1 MRKDKRLVGILS
13 LAAATVVVMGASIA
27 VGKQPDNLN
36 PPEVHVTGL
45 PSQSEG
51 ENGGTVAVVEGEK
64 VDLTGADASI
74 VDAVKTAEGT
84 YVLTIETTGYNESK
98 PITLQVTYSADAQT
112 VLGYEV
118 VSHGETPGLGANIE
132 GADFKNQFAGVAL
145 PVYVPGMD
153 MSAFGEST
161 DEPAVEQETETQ
173 AQVLFRDGEY
183 AIETEPSSD
192 GSVVRVTMTVENGKI
207 AKMTW
212 DEGKEGAWK
221 SELSANGQYVM
232 KPIWKTQAESMCAY
246 VVENQSTDGL
256 NLTDAGK
263 TDVVAGVSI
272 SVNTFADLVNE
283 AITEANGADGT
294 YEKVK
299 DDAVFVS
306 VTIAD
311 GKITAVTWDEKQ
323 NGEWKSELSVAG
335 KYVMKPIWKTQAE
348 SMCAYV
354 VENQSTKGLNLNDNG
369 KTDVVA
375 GVSVSVS
382 QFVELADE
390 LIAEATVAG
399 AYKDGTYE
407 YVKDDTIYVTLTVEG
422 GKVTNVTWDELQN
435 GEWKS
440 ELSAA
445 GKYVMKPIWKTQ
457 AESMCAYVVENQST
471 DGLNLTDAGKT
482 DAVAGV
488 SISVNTF
495 ADLVNEAIAE
505 ANGADVTYEKVKD
518 DAVFVSVT
526 IADGKITAVTWDE
539 KQNGEW
545 KSALSEQGKYVMKP
559 IWKTQAERMC
569 AYVVENQSTAG
580 LNVNDNGKT
589 DVVAGVS
596 ISVNTFVD
604 LVNEALVQAGGTADI
619 IVQEQAKKE
628 EETAT
633 IDATKIDA
641 ISGATVSSKA
651 VARAVNN
658 GYLFLKDYVK

>member
-27 VGKQPDNLN
+27 VGKQPENLN

-118 VSHGETPGLGANIE
+118 VSHGETPGLGSNIE

-161 DEPAVEQETETQ
+161 NEQEAEQETENEQT
-173 AQVLFRDGEY
+173 AEVLFKDGEY
-183 AIETEPSSD
+183 KVETEPSDD

-232 KPIWKTQAESMCAY
+232 KPIWKTQAERMCAY

-256 NLTDAGK
+256 NLNDSGK
-263 TDVVAGVSI
+263 TDVVSGVSI
-272 SVNTFADLVNE
+272 SVNGFVDLVNE
-283 AITEANGADGT
+283 AIAEANGADGT

-299 DDAVFVS
+299 DDAVY
-306 VTIAD
+306 VTVTVAG
-311 GKITAVTWDEKQ
+311 GKITAVTWDELQ
-323 NGEWKSELSVAG
+323 NGEWKSALSEQG
-335 KYVMKPIWKTQAE
+335 KYAMKPIWKTQAE

-354 VENQSTKGLNLNDNG
+354 VENQTTAGLNLNDSG
-369 KTDVVA
+369 KTDVV
-375 GVSVSVS
+375 S
-382 QFVELADE
+382 
-390 LIAEATVAG
+390 
-399 AYKDGTYE
+399 
-407 YVKDDTIYVTLTVEG
+407 
-422 GKVTNVTWDELQN
+422 
-435 GEWKS
+435 
-440 ELSAA
+440 
-445 GKYVMKPIWKTQ
+445 
-457 AESMCAYVVENQST
+457 
-471 DGLNLTDAGKT
+471 
-482 DAVAGV
+482 
-488 SISVNTF
+488 
-495 ADLVNEAIAE
+495 
-505 ANGADVTYEKVKD
+505 
-518 DAVFVSVT
+518 
-526 IADGKITAVTWDE
+526 
-539 KQNGEW
+539 
-545 KSALSEQGKYVMKP
+545 
-559 IWKTQAERMC
+559 
-569 AYVVENQSTAG
+569 
-580 LNVNDNGKT
+580 
-589 DVVAGVS
+589 GVS

-604 LVNEALVQAGGTADI
+604 LVNEALVQAGGTADM
-619 IVQEQAKKE
+619 VAQEQAKKE

>member
-36 PPEVHVTGL
+36 PPEIHVTGL

-118 VSHGETPGLGANIE
+118 VSHGETPNLGANIE

-283 AITEANGADGT
+283 AIAEANGADGT

-311 GKITAVTWDEKQ
+311 GKITAVTWDE
-323 NGEWKSELSVAG
+323 
-335 KYVMKPIWKTQAE
+335 
-348 SMCAYV
+348 
-354 VENQSTKGLNLNDNG
+354 
-369 KTDVVA
+369 
-375 GVSVSVS
+375 
-382 QFVELADE
+382 
-390 LIAEATVAG
+390 
-399 AYKDGTYE
+399 
-407 YVKDDTIYVTLTVEG
+407 
-422 GKVTNVTWDELQN
+422 LQN

-440 ELSAA
+440 ALSEQ

-495 ADLVNEAIAE
+495 VDLVNEAIAE
-505 ANGADVTYEKVKD
+505 ANGADGTYEKVKD

-559 IWKTQAERMC
+559 IWKTQAESMC

-604 LVNEALVQAGGTADI
+604 LVNEALVKAGGNPNVVVPEAP
-619 IVQEQAKKE
+619 KKE
-628 EETAT
+628 AEVE

-658 GYLFLKDYVK
+658 GYLFLRDYVK

>member
-1 MRKDKRLVGILS
+1 MRKDKRLIGILS

-27 VGKQPDNLN
+27 VGKQPENLN
-36 PPEVHVTGL
+36 PPEIHVTGL

-153 MSAFGEST
+153 MSAFGENT
-161 DEPAVEQETETQ
+161 DEQEAEQETENEQT
-173 AQVLFRDGEY
+173 AEVLFKDGEY

-221 SELSANGQYVM
+221 SELSEQ
-232 KPIWKTQAESMCAY
+232 
-246 VVENQSTDGL
+246 
-256 NLTDAGK
+256 
-263 TDVVAGVSI
+263 
-272 SVNTFADLVNE
+272 
-283 AITEANGADGT
+283 
-294 YEKVK
+294 
-299 DDAVFVS
+299 
-306 VTIAD
+306 
-311 GKITAVTWDEKQ
+311 
-323 NGEWKSELSVAG
+323 
-335 KYVMKPIWKTQAE
+335 
-348 SMCAYV
+348 
-354 VENQSTKGLNLNDNG
+354 
-369 KTDVVA
+369 
-375 GVSVSVS
+375 
-382 QFVELADE
+382 
-390 LIAEATVAG
+390 
-399 AYKDGTYE
+399 
-407 YVKDDTIYVTLTVEG
+407 
-422 GKVTNVTWDELQN
+422 
-435 GEWKS
+435 
-440 ELSAA
+440 

-488 SISVNTF
+488 SISVNGF
-495 ADLVNEAIAE
+495 VDLVNEAIAE
-505 ANGADVTYEKVKD
+505 ANGADGTYEKVKD

-559 IWKTQAERMC
+559 IWKTQAESMCAYVVENQSTAGLNLNDSGKTDVVAGVSVSVGTFVEMVDDLLNQAKAVAYEDGVHSVVKDNVHVSVTIENGKITAVTWDEDQNGEWKSELSAAGKYVMKPIWKTQAESMCAYVVENQSTDGLNLTDAGKTDVVAGVSISVNTFVDLVNEAIAEANGADGTYEKVKDDAVFVSVTIADGKITAVTWDEKQNGEWKSVLSEQGKYVMKPIWKTQAESMC

-604 LVNEALVQAGGTADI
+604 LVNEALVQAGGTADM

-628 EETAT
+628 EEVA

-658 GYLFLKDYVK
+658 GYLFLRDYVK

>member
-1 MRKDKRLVGILS
+1 MRKDKRLIGILS

-36 PPEVHVTGL
+36 PPEIHVTGL

-153 MSAFGEST
+153 MSAFGENT
-161 DEPAVEQETETQ
+161 DEQEAEQETENEQT
-173 AQVLFRDGEY
+173 AEVLFKDGEY

-221 SELSANGQYVM
+221 SELSEQ
-232 KPIWKTQAESMCAY
+232 
-246 VVENQSTDGL
+246 
-256 NLTDAGK
+256 
-263 TDVVAGVSI
+263 
-272 SVNTFADLVNE
+272 
-283 AITEANGADGT
+283 
-294 YEKVK
+294 
-299 DDAVFVS
+299 
-306 VTIAD
+306 
-311 GKITAVTWDEKQ
+311 
-323 NGEWKSELSVAG
+323 
-335 KYVMKPIWKTQAE
+335 
-348 SMCAYV
+348 
-354 VENQSTKGLNLNDNG
+354 
-369 KTDVVA
+369 
-375 GVSVSVS
+375 
-382 QFVELADE
+382 
-390 LIAEATVAG
+390 
-399 AYKDGTYE
+399 
-407 YVKDDTIYVTLTVEG
+407 
-422 GKVTNVTWDELQN
+422 
-435 GEWKS
+435 
-440 ELSAA
+440 

-488 SISVNTF
+488 SISVNGF
-495 ADLVNEAIAE
+495 VDLVNEAIAE
-505 ANGADVTYEKVKD
+505 ANGADGTYEKVKD

-559 IWKTQAERMC
+559 IWKTQAESMCAYVVENQSTAGLNLNDSGKTDVVAGVSVSVGTFVEMVDDLLNQAKAVAYEDGVHSVVKDNVHVSVTIENGKITAVTWDEDQNGEWKSELSAAGKYVMKPIWKTQAESMCAYVVENQSTDGLNLTDAGKTDVVAGVSISVNTFVDLVNEAIAEANGADGTYEKVKDDAVFVSVTIADGKITAVTWDEKQNGEWKSVLSEQGKYVMKPIWKTQAESMC

-604 LVNEALVQAGGTADI
+604 LVNEALVQAGGTADM

-628 EETAT
+628 EEVA

-658 GYLFLKDYVK
+658 GYLFLRDYVK

>member
-36 PPEVHVTGL
+36 PPEVQVTGL

-118 VSHGETPGLGANIE
+118 VSHGETPGLGSNIE

-145 PVYVPGMD
+145 PVYIAGMD

-161 DEPAVEQETETQ
+161 GEQETENEQT
-173 AQVLFRDGEY
+173 AEVLFRDGEY
-183 AIETEPSSD
+183 AIQGEPASN
-192 GSVVRVTMTVENGKI
+192 GYVAHVTMTVENGKI

-263 TDVVAGVSI
+263 TDVVSGVSI
-272 SVNTFADLVNE
+272 SVNGFVDLVNE
-283 AITEANGADGT
+283 AIAEANGADGT

-323 NGEWKSELSVAG
+323 NGEWKSV
-335 KYVMKPIWKTQAE
+335 
-348 SMCAYV
+348 
-354 VENQSTKGLNLNDNG
+354 
-369 KTDVVA
+369 
-375 GVSVSVS
+375 
-382 QFVELADE
+382 
-390 LIAEATVAG
+390 
-399 AYKDGTYE
+399 
-407 YVKDDTIYVTLTVEG
+407 
-422 GKVTNVTWDELQN
+422 
-435 GEWKS
+435 
-440 ELSAA
+440 
-445 GKYVMKPIWKTQ
+445 
-457 AESMCAYVVENQST
+457 
-471 DGLNLTDAGKT
+471 
-482 DAVAGV
+482 
-488 SISVNTF
+488 
-495 ADLVNEAIAE
+495 
-505 ANGADVTYEKVKD
+505 
-518 DAVFVSVT
+518 
-526 IADGKITAVTWDE
+526 
-539 KQNGEW
+539 
-545 KSALSEQGKYVMKP
+545 LSEQGKYVMKP

-580 LNVNDNGKT
+580 LNLNDSGKT
-589 DVVAGVS
+589 DVVSGVS

-604 LVNEALVQAGGTADI
+604 MVNEALVQAGGTADM
-619 IVQEQAKKE
+619 VAQEQS
-628 EETAT
+628 
-633 IDATKIDA
+633 I
-641 ISGATVSSKA
+641 IS
-651 VARAVNN
+651 
-658 GYLFLKDYVK
+658 